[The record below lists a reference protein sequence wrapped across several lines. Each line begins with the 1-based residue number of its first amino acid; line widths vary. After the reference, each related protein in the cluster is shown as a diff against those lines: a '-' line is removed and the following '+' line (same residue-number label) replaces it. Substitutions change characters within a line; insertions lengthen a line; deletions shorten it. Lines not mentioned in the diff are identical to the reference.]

1 LHFLRDLQDNKLVCL
16 PGSLFSGLNELRFI
30 LLARNNLIWLPGSLI
45 SDLKLLRYIDLKEN
59 PLQCDCHIQPFLN
72 EFIVTNRL
80 AILQKSGAVCSS
92 MSTDPSLHGYP
103 LSENVYQTLRCPL
116 DSEMVQKPPQQCIS
130 LIRSSCDG
138 ICDCSIEGVAN
149 CQSRGLKSIP
159 NDLPKDIMELNLD
172 HNELTSLP
180 LDAFIN
186 YKNLRK
192 IVLDNN
198 RISYIHPQA
207 FNNLRELS
215 SLYMSSNELG
225 SLPSRLFSQLSNL
238 KILHLSNNRIQ
249 TFPRNSFEDLRRL
262 KYLYLVHNPLIC
274 DCQLAAWLPA
284 FLIEKE
290 AGGTQWAR
298 CAEPLNVQGRH
309 VRELLPHIL
318 DCPSNI
324 NYKEENNSCEFLDH
338 QCPDGCRCKDIII
351 KPRMHANSEAIF
363 RPDEFGSILGG
374 LSVDCSGLELTEIPD
389 NLPINT
395 KELNLRNNLIKSI
408 TIESGLSKLKS
419 LETLPLR
426 KQAVLGFCCY
436 QSYSRIVFIFKIS
449 TSKIT
454 TYPNFNT
461 NTTTKILLRVVYIA
475 CTEIVESWLT
485 LITSV

>member
-1 LHFLRDLQDNKLVCL
+1 MVVFYVE
-16 PGSLFSGLNELRFI
+16 G
-30 LLARNNLIWLPGSLI
+30 
-45 SDLKLLRYIDLKEN
+45 DLKEN

-72 EFIVTNRL
+72 EFIVKNRL
-80 AILQKSGAVCSS
+80 AILKKSGAVCSS
-92 MSTDPSLHGYP
+92 VSTDPSLHGYP

-159 NDLPKDIMELNLD
+159 NDLPKDIMEL
-172 HNELTSLP
+172 
-180 LDAFIN
+180 
-186 YKNLRK
+186 
-192 IVLDNN
+192 
-198 RISYIHPQA
+198 
-207 FNNLRELS
+207 
-215 SLYMSSNELG
+215 YMSSNELG

-238 KILHLSNNRIQ
+238 KI
-249 TFPRNSFEDLRRL
+249 
-262 KYLYLVHNPLIC
+262 LYLVHNPLIC

-395 KELNLRNNLIKSI
+395 KEL
-408 TIESGLSKLKS
+408 
-419 LETLPLR
+419 
-426 KQAVLGFCCY
+426 
-436 QSYSRIVFIFKIS
+436 
-449 TSKIT
+449 
-454 TYPNFNT
+454 
-461 NTTTKILLRVVYIA
+461 
-475 CTEIVESWLT
+475 
-485 LITSV
+485 

>member
-1 LHFLRDLQDNKLVCL
+1 MVAGDQRLIHTPFVQSGYWNPCAPLVWNQGSPTPLGGPSVSINSVKAPDIHFSSSQFRKQH
-16 PGSLFSGLNELRFI
+16 
-30 LLARNNLIWLPGSLI
+30 
-45 SDLKLLRYIDLKEN
+45 DLKEN

-92 MSTDPSLHGYP
+92 LSTDPSLHGYP
-103 LSENVYQTLRCPL
+103 LSENVYQTLQCPL
-116 DSEMVQKPPQQCIS
+116 DSEMVEKPPQQCIS

-159 NDLPKDIMELNLD
+159 NDLPKDIME
-172 HNELTSLP
+172 
-180 LDAFIN
+180 F
-186 YKNLRK
+186 
-192 IVLDNN
+192 VLDNN

-207 FNNLRELS
+207 FNNLNELS
-215 SLYMSSNELG
+215 S
-225 SLPSRLFSQLSNL
+225 
-238 KILHLSNNRIQ
+238 LHLSNNRIQ

-274 DCQLAAWLPA
+274 DCQLAAWLPV

-290 AGGTQWAR
+290 AGGTQWVR
-298 CAEPLNVQGRH
+298 CAEPLNVQGHH

-324 NYKEENNSCEFLDH
+324 NYKEENHSCEFHDY

-363 RPDEFGSILGG
+363 RQDEFGSILDG
-374 LSVDCSGLELTEIPD
+374 LSVDCSSLELTEIPD

-408 TIESGLSKLKS
+408 TVESGLSKLKS
-419 LETLPLR
+419 LETLQTLSAASYCGRKKPRFHPVEEEIRKKPWKWIGHTLR
-426 KQAVLGFCCY
+426 NSPNCVIRQVLTWNPQG
-436 QSYSRIVFIFKIS
+436 QKRRGRPK
-449 TSKIT
+449 
-454 TYPNFNT
+454 NT
-461 NTTTKILLRVVYIA
+461 LRR
-475 CTEIVESWLT
+475 EIETDMRRMNKSWIEL
-485 LITSV
+485 